1 MPVGTFEHRLA
12 FDHCDYIGCFIC
24 TFENAVVAMELIEW
38 DVENAL
44 RWARI
49 HGKRL
54 EHESGYGQK
63 RIRLVTR
70 DIRGG
75 HR

>member
-1 MPVGTFEHRLA
+1 MPVGTCDHRLA
-12 FDHCDYIGCFIC
+12 LDHCDYIGCFIC
-24 TFENAVVAMELIEW
+24 TFENAVIAMELIEGN
-38 DVENAL
+38 VENAL

-49 HGKRL
+49 HRKRL
-54 EHESGYGQK
+54 EHEGDYGQM
-63 RIRLVTR
+63 RVRLVTR